1 MKTIIST
8 SIQLV
13 LVANGLMTSRQS
25 FSSTIQ
31 NLNNCPLTSR
41 SIQAKTQQDNCP
53 FYDKNTLLQTNK
65 IYPIGPMTITQ
76 YPSSTNNQYSSKRH
90 QRAQRHPKQ
99 ANNISKSCKVLT
111 PNQSHPKH
119 QQLKTNHKPLLIPL
133 HSTPQQANHRTRR
146 MKKKITLRS
155 ITNHRHQGPP

>member
-1 MKTIIST
+1 
-8 SIQLV
+8 
-13 LVANGLMTSRQS
+13 
-25 FSSTIQ
+25 
-31 NLNNCPLTSR
+31 
-41 SIQAKTQQDNCP
+41 
-53 FYDKNTLLQTNK
+53 
-65 IYPIGPMTITQ
+65 MTITQ

-99 ANNISKSCKVLT
+99 ANTSKSCKVLT

-146 MKKKITLRS
+146 KKKNHSAQHNQSQTPRPPLRIGQPPTSRNRS
-155 ITNHRHQGPP
+155 ISRNNKTTSGDVQIKPNDG